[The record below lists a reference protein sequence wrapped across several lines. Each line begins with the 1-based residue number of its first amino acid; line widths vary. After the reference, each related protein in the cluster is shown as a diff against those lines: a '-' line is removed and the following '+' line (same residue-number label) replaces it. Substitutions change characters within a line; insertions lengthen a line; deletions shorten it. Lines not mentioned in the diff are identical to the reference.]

1 MRLTPTIQSVCA
13 LFRKLERENY
23 RVLHARN
30 ALHRDDNFMNFCI
43 TAHSMQDHLLEYL
56 GAVVVGGEKAFKKR
70 WRLEPTVQATA
81 DIANESKHFIL
92 RDRRSKKPRD
102 VQTKGVR
109 RGKSEY
115 VDIYEANDGSC
126 YTNLVSI
133 PDYFV
138 RLSDGSR
145 HDLHS
150 FMKAVLNFG
159 DKSLLQGLKSRRQT
173 FESLSGY
180 ANTDKPSGAL

>member
-1 MRLTPTIQSVCA
+1 
-13 LFRKLERENY
+13 
-23 RVLHARN
+23 
-30 ALHRDDNFMNFCI
+30 
-43 TAHSMQDHLLEYL
+43 MQDHLLEYL